1 MNGFWQ
7 GLERRARIG
16 LVAGVVAICM
26 SLGIGTWW
34 LMRSEYQTLFSNLS
48 SEDMGV
54 MVAELDRMKVPY
66 RIADDGHTLLVDK
79 DAVLKTRIKLMAK
92 PLALHGAVGFELF
105 NNADFGMTEF
115 AQKVNFQRA
124 MQGEIT
130 RTIMSLDEIESARVH
145 LATPEEGLFKRADA
159 RGKASVTLSLRQ
171 GRVLSPE
178 QVTGIQ
184 RLVAAAVPGIST
196 QDVTIV
202 DQHGIALTKAVRV
215 GTAST
220 GGSDALDMK
229 RDMDAYLARKVD
241 AVIRQALGE
250 GEALASVDVTLDM
263 QDSQVTIEDVTSTPG
278 KPGEAPAGVLVR
290 EREMIQEGSTPLASR
305 LNDNATGASSQ
316 RESEYQ
322 VGKRIERRSQAAGT
336 LRKVD
341 VVVVSR
347 KPLDAEA
354 AARLREAVA
363 AAVGSTPARGDTVV
377 VQTFARTSPA
387 QGEAVATPTAAAG
400 TPGRTPAL
408 AAAPPRIVGWLGMLL
423 AAVVAVA
430 LLVWFVA
437 VTGRRNA
444 LAQPARLTGPQ
455 REAALLKIRGWM
467 QETSPAHRAD
477 ADGERA

>member
-7 GLERRARIG
+7 GLERRARVG
-16 LVAGVVAICM
+16 LVAGVVAICVG
-26 SLGIGTWW
+26 LGIGTWW
-34 LMRSEYQTLFSNLS
+34 MMRSEYQTLFSNLS

-79 DAVLKTRIKLMAK
+79 DAVLRTRIKLMAK

-124 MQGEIT
+124 LQGEIT

-145 LATPEEGLFKRADA
+145 LATPEEGLFKRPDA
-159 RGKASVTLSLRQ
+159 HGKASVTLSLRQ
-171 GRVLSPE
+171 GRALSPE

-184 RLVAAAVPGIST
+184 RLVAAAVPGVSA
-196 QDVTIV
+196 QDVTII
-202 DQHGIALTKAVRV
+202 DQHGIALTRAGRA
-215 GTAST
+215 GAASA

-229 RDMDAYLARKVD
+229 RDMETYLTRKVD
-241 AVIRQALGE
+241 GVIRQALGE

-263 QDSQVTIEDVTSTPG
+263 QDSQVTTEDVTSAPG
-278 KPGEAPAGVLVR
+278 KPGDAPSGVLVR
-290 EREMIQEGSTPLASR
+290 EREVIQEGSTPLASR

-322 VGKRIERRSQAAGT
+322 VGKRVERRSQSAGT

-347 KPLDAEA
+347 KPLDVDAS
-354 AARLREAVA
+354 ARLREAVA
-363 AAVGSTPARGDTVV
+363 AAVGAVPSRGDTIV
-377 VQTFARTSPA
+377 VQTFARTPA
-387 QGEAVATPTAAAG
+387 TASDTTVAPTSTAVPPSQVAAASAS
-400 TPGRTPAL
+400 PSRVA
-408 AAAPPRIVGWLGMLL
+408 GWLGMLL
-423 AAVVAVA
+423 AVVALA
-430 LLVWFVA
+430 LLVWLAAFASRRKA
-437 VTGRRNA
+437 VV
-444 LAQPARLTGPQ
+444 QPARLTSSQ
-455 REAALLKIRGWM
+455 RDAALLKIRAWM
-467 QETSPAHRAD
+467 QETPPARQAG
-477 ADGERA
+477 AGGDGV